1 MLTLKMIETFYTY
14 LYVKILKS
22 LILYSILYAF
32 VQEHIQSAFLIDAYI
47 YVVDIVLL
55 WTLINI
61 NLKFII

>member
-32 VQEHIQSAFLIDAYI
+32 VQEHIQSAFLIDTYI

-55 WTLINI
+55 
-61 NLKFII
+61 